1 MSNPDQSNIQLE
13 PTEEVFEGP
22 VCHDDRTNM
31 SLSLSLDMSSV
42 HEDPAESFSS
52 FYSSLPNLS
61 SEWSDQTV
69 TPLEKI
75 QLCKISTNAC
85 SSNQPLVV
93 SLSLTINEDFTWK
106 VLY

>member
-1 MSNPDQSNIQLE
+1 
-13 PTEEVFEGP
+13 
-22 VCHDDRTNM
+22 M

-52 FYSSLPNLS
+52 FYSSLPSLS

-75 QLCKISTNAC
+75 HRCQCKALIVTQHSIITY
-85 SSNQPLVV
+85 SSNASSSFVISVASIHQL
-93 SLSLTINEDFTWK
+93 N
-106 VLY
+106 

>member
-1 MSNPDQSNIQLE
+1 MSNPDQSNIQQE
-13 PTEEVFEGP
+13 PTEEVFVGP

-31 SLSLSLDMSSV
+31 LSLDMSSD

-52 FYSSLPNLS
+52 FYSSLPSLS

-75 QLCKISTNAC
+75 ELCKISSNAC

-93 SLSLTINEDFTWK
+93 CIPFSHYK
-106 VLY
+106 

>member
-1 MSNPDQSNIQLE
+1 
-13 PTEEVFEGP
+13 
-22 VCHDDRTNM
+22 M

-42 HEDPAESFSS
+42 HKDPAELFSS
-52 FYSSLPNLS
+52 FYSSLPSLS

-75 QLCKISTNAC
+75 QLCKISSNAC

-93 SLSLTINEDFTWK
+93 PFLSL
-106 VLY
+106 